1 MFVPFEEMP
10 AHSRIWIYP
19 ASRQLTGQEVAAAGE
34 MLKEFCEQ
42 WKAHGHPLH
51 TSFTVAY
58 DRFII
63 LAANEQMASA
73 SGCSI
78 DSSVHTIQKISDFL
92 KTDLFDRTQ
101 IPFLKNNKV
110 ISYPLSEVKQLLN
123 TGALTP
129 QDLTFNLLAST
140 RQEWE
145 SNGTITI
152 ADSWMSRYLTAS
164 V

>member
-1 MFVPFEEMP
+1 MFVPFEDMP
-10 AHSRIWIYP
+10 AQSRVWIYP
-19 ASRQLTGQEVAAAGE
+19 ASRQLTGQEIAAAGK

-51 TSFTVAY
+51 TSFTISF

-78 DSSVHTIQKISDFL
+78 DSSVHTIQKIGEFL
-92 KTDLFDRTQ
+92 KIDLFDRTQ
-101 IPFLKNNKV
+101 IPFIKNDKV
-110 ISYPLSEVKQLLN
+110 ISYPLSEVKKLMN
-123 TGALTP
+123 SGTLTP

-140 RQEWE
+140 KQEWE
-145 SNGTITI
+145 YKGRITI
-152 ADSWMSRYLTAS
+152 SDSWMSRYLTAS